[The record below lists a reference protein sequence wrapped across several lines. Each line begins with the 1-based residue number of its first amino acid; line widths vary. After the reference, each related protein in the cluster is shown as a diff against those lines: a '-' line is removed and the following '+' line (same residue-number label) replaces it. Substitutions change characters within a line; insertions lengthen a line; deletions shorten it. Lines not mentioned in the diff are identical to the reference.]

1 MNVLTITRSHKCF
14 ILELNGQKLYV
25 LNEKALVHQL
35 KHIAKLDKTQVA
47 SIQHA
52 LHFENVIKV
61 DLTKA
66 A

>member
-1 MNVLTITRSHKCF
+1 MNVLTITRSHKIF

-25 LNEKALVHQL
+25 LNEKALNYQL
-35 KHIAKLDKTQVA
+35 KHVAKLDKTQVA
-47 SIQHA
+47 TIQRA
-52 LHFENVIKV
+52 LHFENVVRV